1 MAISHYTVGPGK
13 LSFTSPSGSF
23 ESQITAA
30 RVTVNT
36 NRGESLKVLS
46 GEEIP
51 GDSRYDFTLEASCL
65 QDLKTSGIVD
75 FSWKNMGKT
84 VSFTYT
90 PNNSLS
96 ATVTGQCLVD
106 PISIGGNVGDR
117 ATSDFAWPCVGKPT
131 FKPAA

>member
-96 ATVTGQCLVD
+96 ATVTGQCIVD